1 MPIPQG
7 VDVPTRTLLRDRA
20 FTVLRDAI
28 VDGTLEPGE
37 QLRELEL
44 QRWIGVS
51 RTPIREAL
59 MRLQHAGLV
68 VTRPGHS
75 TVVSQLDSKA
85 VRDAEPV
92 VAAMHELAVH
102 LSVPLL
108 TAEHLTAMRAANHA
122 FADALDRDDVEA
134 ALAADD
140 ALHAVCVVAADN
152 LVISDVLEQYS
163 PLLRRAER
171 VRFSSKAGR
180 DSVDL
185 HDQMI
190 AACEDG
196 DAARAATIARNTWQ
210 ALAATG
216 ADDPVSAGHGILRLH
231 SA

>member
-1 MPIPQG
+1 MPVPQG
-7 VDVPTRTLLRDRA
+7 VDAPTRTLLRDRA
-20 FTVLRDAI
+20 FTLLRDAI

-59 MRLQHAGLV
+59 MRLQQAGLV

-75 TVVSQLDSKA
+75 TVVSQLDSLA

-92 VAAMHELAVH
+92 VAAMHELAVR

-108 TAEHLTAMRAANHA
+108 TAEHITAMRAANHA
-122 FADALDRDDVEA
+122 FADALDRNDVEA

-140 ALHAVCVVAADN
+140 ALHAVCVDAAGND
-152 LVISDVLEQYS
+152 VITSVLEQYS

-171 VRFSSKAGR
+171 VRFSSEAGR
-180 DSVDL
+180 ESVGR
-185 HDQMI
+185 HDRMI
-190 AACEDG
+190 IACEAG
-196 DAARAATIARNTWQ
+196 DASRAAAIARSTWQ
-210 ALAATG
+210 ALTATG
-216 ADDPVSAGHGILRLH
+216 GEDPVSAGHGILRRQT
-231 SA
+231 A